1 MFIDEADIQVKAGD
15 GGNGSVSFRREAHI
29 PHGGPDG
36 GDGGRGGS
44 VIMVADPSVDTLL
57 DFKGRHQWDAESGRP
72 GSGKRSSGRSGE
84 DRVIRVPVG
93 TIVTD
98 LDRAVIL
105 QDLAEPGQKFVVA
118 RGGRGGLGNAQFA
131 TPVRQAPD
139 FATPGRKGQER
150 RLHLEL
156 KLIADVGLLGLPN
169 AGKSTLLVC
178 LSAATPKI
186 ASYPFTTTEPCLG
199 IVDAG
204 KGRRFVMADLP
215 GLIEGAHAGVGLG
228 DRFLRHVE
236 RTRVLVHL
244 VEPEPLDGSDPATN
258 YRMLRREITLY
269 SEELAGR
276 PELVVC
282 SKMDLTGAE
291 EARRNLA
298 AEIGK
303 PVIGISGVAHKGLRR
318 FVTRLVALLEEEK
331 ATRTFG
337 PPEGAEDDSEESE
350 DDVIDNS
357 ETSSS
362 QESSDEKPETSD

>member
-1 MFIDEADIQVKAGD
+1 MFIDEADIRVRGGD
-15 GGNGSVSFRREAHI
+15 GGNGCVSFRREAHI

-57 DFKGRHQWDAESGRP
+57 DFKGRPEWTAESGRP
-72 GSGKRSSGRSGE
+72 GSDKRSSGRSGK
-84 DRVIRVPVG
+84 DRVVRVPVG

-98 LDRAVIL
+98 LDRAVVL
-105 QDLAEPGQKFVVA
+105 KDLAEPNEEFIVA
-118 RGGRGGLGNAQFA
+118 RGGRGGLGNCQF
-131 TPVRQAPD
+131 TSPVRQAPD

-199 IVDAG
+199 IVEAG
-204 KGRRFVMADLP
+204 RGRRFVMADLP
-215 GLIEGAHAGVGLG
+215 GLIAGAHAGVGLG

-244 VEPEPLDGSDPATN
+244 VEPEPLDGSDPAEN
-258 YRMLRREITLY
+258 YRVIRREITLY
-269 SEELAGR
+269 SAALARR
-276 PELVVC
+276 PELVVM

-291 EARRNLA
+291 LARRKLEV
-298 AEIGK
+298 EIGR
-303 PVIGISGVAHKGLRR
+303 PVLGLSGVAHKGLRR
-318 FVTRLVALLEEEK
+318 FVSRLVAVLDEEQ
-331 ATRTFG
+331 AARAFDSPDG
-337 PPEGAEDDSEESE
+337 PADSPDDAESSADQ
-350 DDVIDNS
+350 
-357 ETSSS
+357 ETS
-362 QESSDEKPETSD
+362 DHVPETSD